1 MWYWRNFI
9 RKNDHESLL
18 SSNDSRVHVSFIQE
32 TKESKQNSAPS
43 KPPKGVRPYLSYK
56 REAMKI
62 PCRVNTGPVERR
74 ILDLFEPEATAAW
87 PLKLEVAESL
97 LTVDRGKS
105 SQVNIEVVT
114 TSSHDIYIKGRT
126 TLSCLHLVQSV
137 TPLPV
142 QLRESISN
150 GAANQSENQGGSQW
164 TTRRSCRQ
172 SVPRF
177 TLPDCKL

>member
-1 MWYWRNFI
+1 MITNP
-9 RKNDHESLL
+9 SLAQMTLGYMSIL
-18 SSNDSRVHVSFIQE
+18 SRRPR
-32 TKESKQNSAPS
+32 KQNSAPS

-56 REAMKI
+56 GEAMKI

-74 ILDLFEPEATAAW
+74 ILVLFEPEATAAW
-87 PLKLEVAESL
+87 PLRLEVAESL
-97 LTVDRGKS
+97 LTVRGKS

-126 TLSCLHLVQSV
+126 TLGCLHLVQSV

-150 GAANQSENQGGSQW
+150 GAANQSENQGVSQ
-164 TTRRSCRQ
+164 
-172 SVPRF
+172 
-177 TLPDCKL
+177 

>member
-1 MWYWRNFI
+1 MITNP
-9 RKNDHESLL
+9 SLAQMTL
-18 SSNDSRVHVSFIQE
+18 GYMSISSRRPR
-32 TKESKQNSAPS
+32 KQNSAPT

-62 PCRVNTGPVERR
+62 PCRVNAGPVERR
-74 ILDLFEPEATAAW
+74 IEPEATAAW
-87 PLKLEVAESL
+87 PLRLEVAESL

-114 TSSHDIYIKGRT
+114 TSSHDISIKGRT
-126 TLSCLHLVQSV
+126 TLGCLHLVQSV

-172 SVPRF
+172 SVPSF